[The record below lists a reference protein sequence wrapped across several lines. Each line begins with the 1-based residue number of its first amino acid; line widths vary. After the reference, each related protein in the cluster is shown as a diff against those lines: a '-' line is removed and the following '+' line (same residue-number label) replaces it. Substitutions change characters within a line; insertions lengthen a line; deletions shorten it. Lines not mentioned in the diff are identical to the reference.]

1 MYIHIRL
8 SMLML
13 TCDVSCFAVVRSSVF
28 VPLQNKLHHMD
39 NKAVLILNNRL
50 FMVPHLVRAWSA
62 YKGLNTLI
70 LSHTHTHLC
79 RCITG
84 DRLIE
89 CITGDGLVE
98 CITGDGLVEWEER
111 KWQISMQKQ
120 FLSFYFKEKSGEECL
135 TQCLHCILWC
145 CPVCIVL

>member
-1 MYIHIRL
+1 
-8 SMLML
+8 ML

-89 CITGDGLVE
+89 CITGDGLAECITGDGLIECITGDGLAECITGDGLVE
-98 CITGDGLVEWEER
+98 CITGDGLVE
-111 KWQISMQKQ
+111 
-120 FLSFYFKEKSGEECL
+120 
-135 TQCLHCILWC
+135 
-145 CPVCIVL
+145 